1 MLQKYA
7 NKTVDRI
14 PCRKKGDDTK
24 GMQVIHINS

>member
-7 NKTVDRI
+7 NKTEDRVA
-14 PCRKKGDDTK
+14 PKKDDDAK